1 MRTRQLFLS
10 ALTLSILALTAT
22 APAQAV
28 ENGPAPTL
36 DAIKKD
42 GPYAVTAQKIAGNG
56 FGSGTI
62 YVPNT
67 AGKYALVAVCPGFVS
82 GESSMTDISKRLATH
97 GFVVVTIAT
106 NTLLDLPTSRA
117 TQLLAALKTVTSL
130 TTGAVVGKIDT
141 SRQVVS
147 GWSMGGGGT
156 LEAAA
161 STPGLVAAVA
171 YAPWNTSATKYKS
184 IKVPSA
190 IIGATGDVIAPVSGH
205 AQKFYDAIPTTTS
218 KLLAVIQGSSHF
230 FPTTAFEPASYTDIS
245 WVKRFADGDT
255 RYGQFLNVKDP
266 GEASLVSTGPF

>member
-1 MRTRQLFLS
+1 MNALKMSLS
-10 ALTLSILALTAT
+10 ALTLGVLALTAT

-28 ENGPAPTL
+28 ENGPVPTL

-67 AGKYALVAVCPGFVS
+67 AGQYAVVAVCPGFVS
-82 GESSMTDISKRLATH
+82 GESSMTAISKRLATH

-106 NTLLDLPTSRA
+106 NTLFDLPTSRA
-117 TQLLAALKTVTSL
+117 TQLLAALKTVTAM
-130 TTGAVVGKIDT
+130 TTGAVAGKMDT

-161 STPGLVAAVA
+161 STPGLKAAVA
-171 YAPWNTSATKYKS
+171 YAPWNLSATKYKTL
-184 IKVPSA
+184 KVPSL
-190 IIGATGDVIAPVSGH
+190 IIGATGDVIAPVSAH
-205 AQKFYDAIPTTTS
+205 SQKFYDAIPATTS
-218 KLLAVIQGSSHF
+218 KELAVIQGSSHF
-230 FPTTAFEPASYTDIS
+230 FPNTAFEPASYRNIS
-245 WVKRFADGDT
+245 WVKRFADSDT
-255 RYGQFLNVKDP
+255 RYGQFLNDKDP
-266 GEASLVSTGPF
+266 AEASMVSTGPF